1 MGNTIPKVGDS
12 VVVSMSGDNGRDA
25 VIYAFV
31 LPFIIMVV
39 VLYCCLRISSD
50 EALAALVG
58 IGSLVPYY
66 LVLYLLRGK
75 LRRKFLFVLE
85 DGASI

>member
-1 MGNTIPKVGDS
+1 MQR
-12 VVVSMSGDNGRDA
+12 GREQGETGQC
-25 VIYAFV
+25 V